1 LPRHEAA
8 KLHGLNFSPPKIA
21 LLPNAMVDC
30 QFVIVKIHFRP
41 FHETLLNHQTQNWL
55 ELLLISLHA
64 LRDRPQ
70 TPKHLLVIKSR
81 LSCGEVP
88 NFSFLSPVED
98 CREGK
103 TNKLNPKTTTT
114 MSFMR
119 SLWPFIASNRRNGES
134 KQRELWN
141 LEDSKVV
148 CVSVCLH
155 VYKSC
160 CSLSSI

>member
-1 LPRHEAA
+1 
-8 KLHGLNFSPPKIA
+8 
-21 LLPNAMVDC
+21 
-30 QFVIVKIHFRP
+30 
-41 FHETLLNHQTQNWL
+41 LNHQARNWL
-55 ELLLISLHA
+55 KLLLILLHA

-81 LSCGEVP
+81 LSAGEVP
-88 NFSFLSPVED
+88 NFSFLSPLED

-134 KQRELWN
+134 KQRESGN

-148 CVSVCLH
+148 
-155 VYKSC
+155 
-160 CSLSSI
+160 